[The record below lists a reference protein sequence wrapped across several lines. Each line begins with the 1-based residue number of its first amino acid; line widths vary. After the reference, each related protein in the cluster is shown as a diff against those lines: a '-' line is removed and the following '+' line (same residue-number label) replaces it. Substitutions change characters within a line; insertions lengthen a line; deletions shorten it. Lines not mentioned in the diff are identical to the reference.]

1 MHAHNLAPNLGIQ
14 GENLLKLVLMHAY
27 GRKITDLAV
36 QGSQFHHQS
45 LVHGLFIDV
54 TACGDNHEFDMTPFE
69 LLQDPLNTLK
79 QKFINMADNGV
90 VKPDGLTL
98 LTNVVNEY
106 FISAWQSK
114 NWNKRLGAKE
124 VEEALKSLDP
134 DLFFSQDSADQNE
147 WQNIKNPQHWMKYI
161 RVSCQF

>member
-1 MHAHNLAPNLGIQ
+1 MHVHDLVPNLGIQ
-14 GENLLKLVLMHAY
+14 GEDLLKLVLMQAY

-45 LVHGLFIDV
+45 LVHQLFIDV
-54 TACGDNHEFDMTPFE
+54 TACGDNHEFDMTPLE
-69 LLQDPLNTLK
+69 LLQDPLNILK
-79 QKFINMADNGV
+79 QKFIKIVDI

-106 FISAWQSK
+106 VISAWQSK
-114 NWNKRLGAKE
+114 NWNKRLGPGE

-147 WQNIKNPQHWMKYI
+147 WQNIKNPQQWMKYI
-161 RVSCQF
+161 RVSC